1 MTLEVFAQTPYHC
14 QYISPIFILHIYNV
28 VLWSNCHLLMLVIA
42 SRLTANSGF
51 SQSGKNGSTTY
62 WANVRP
68 WNYITVLSKDY
79 ISWYSSLSMKA
90 VEMLMSSFITYE
102 HTVAYKSS
110 SYGGGRG
117 QWPINQIWSNIYF
130 SAFVHNPKHVIWVRV
145 DRVNFVSTWAALST
159 LSSAQ
164 GLKHPRCLS
173 PWSARLQFL
182 TCIAVS
188 VGLMTIHSTHILKK
202 A

>member
-1 MTLEVFAQTPYHC
+1 MILHTSSLVACYWVSIFNLTFHFNQLRQLLMTPEVFAQKPYHC

-62 WANVRP
+62 WANVKP

-79 ISWYSSLSMKA
+79 VSWYSSLSMKA
-90 VEMLMSSFITYE
+90 VEMIMSSFITYE

-110 SYGGGRG
+110 SHGEGGDNG
-117 QWPINQIWSNIYF
+117 Q
-130 SAFVHNPKHVIWVRV
+130 
-145 DRVNFVSTWAALST
+145 
-159 LSSAQ
+159 
-164 GLKHPRCLS
+164 
-173 PWSARLQFL
+173 
-182 TCIAVS
+182 
-188 VGLMTIHSTHILKK
+188 
-202 A
+202 